1 MSAENTS
8 SVEHFRCLWKQK
20 GYSTCE
26 SFECE
31 GRWGVSPAS
40 RETQGYLAIV
50 AASILFGSMGTLA
63 TLAFAYSISP
73 TVLIGLRL
81 TVSSSTLLLI
91 LAIFRRG
98 LLRIRKTDVVAFL
111 FFGLFGVAFQRVSYF
126 YAIDLTT
133 PTVAAM
139 LFYTYPVFVIVAASL
154 FQKREKIT
162 SLQVCAIALTFL
174 GVALVV
180 RVYDFAQLR
189 LSIGGIMF
197 GILSSVFFVVY
208 FLMAGKL
215 RVSYSNLTITLFGD
229 GISALALSP
238 IVINGA
244 SQIFQFPVQ
253 LWLIIL
259 AIGWVPSLLAYS
271 LFSYALKY
279 VKASRGTM
287 LNVLEPIATV
297 FLSAAFIGETF
308 ESLQIIGTAIAL
320 TGVLLLF
327 RTGKAFPSNHD

>member
-1 MSAENTS
+1 
-8 SVEHFRCLWKQK
+8 
-20 GYSTCE
+20 
-26 SFECE
+26 
-31 GRWGVSPAS
+31 
-40 RETQGYLAIV
+40 
-50 AASILFGSMGTLA
+50 
-63 TLAFAYSISP
+63 
-73 TVLIGLRL
+73 LIGLRL

-91 LAIFRRG
+91 LAVFRRG

-111 FFGLFGVAFQRVSYF
+111 FFGLLGVAFQRISYF

-154 FQKREKIT
+154 FQKKEKIT
-162 SLQVCAIALTFL
+162 ILEACAIALTFL

-180 RVYDFAQLR
+180 RVYDLSQLR
-189 LSIGGIMF
+189 LSIGGIVF
-197 GILSSVFFVVY
+197 GMLSSVFFVVY

-215 RVSYSNLTITLFGD
+215 RVTYSNLTITLFGD

-238 IVINGA
+238 IVISGV
-244 SQIFQFPVQ
+244 SQISQFPVQ
-253 LWLIIL
+253 LWFIIL

-279 VKASRGTM
+279 VRASRGTM
-287 LNVLEPIATV
+287 LNVLEPIATA

-308 ESLQIIGTAIAL
+308 ESLQIMGTAIAL

-327 RTGKAFPSNHD
+327 RTSKAFPSNHD

>member
-1 MSAENTS
+1 MGFSKT
-8 SVEHFRCLWKQK
+8 
-20 GYSTCE
+20 T
-26 SFECE
+26 
-31 GRWGVSPAS
+31 

-63 TLAFAYSISP
+63 TLAFSYSISP
-73 TVLIGLRL
+73 TMLIGLRL
-81 TVSSSTLLLI
+81 MVSSSTLVI
-91 LAIFRRG
+91 FLAIFRKS
-98 LLRIRKTDVVAFL
+98 LLRIRKTDVVSFL
-111 FFGLFGVAFQRVSYF
+111 LFGLFGVAFQRVSYF

-139 LFYTYPVFVIVAASL
+139 LFYTYPVFVIVAASA

-162 SLQVCAIALTFL
+162 AVQVCAIALTFL

-180 RVYDFAQLR
+180 RVYDFSQLR
-189 LSIGGIMF
+189 LNFGGIVF
-197 GILSSVFFVVY
+197 GILSSILFVVY
-208 FLMAGKL
+208 FLMTGKL
-215 RVSYSNLTITLFGD
+215 RRTYSYLTITLFGD

-238 IVINGA
+238 IVISGV
-244 SQIFQFPVQ
+244 SQISQFPVQ

-259 AIGWVPSLLAYS
+259 AIGWVPSLLAYL

-287 LNVLEPIATV
+287 LNVLEPIATA

-308 ESLQIIGTAIAL
+308 ESVQIIGTVIAL

-327 RTGKAFPSNHD
+327 RTGRAFPSNQN